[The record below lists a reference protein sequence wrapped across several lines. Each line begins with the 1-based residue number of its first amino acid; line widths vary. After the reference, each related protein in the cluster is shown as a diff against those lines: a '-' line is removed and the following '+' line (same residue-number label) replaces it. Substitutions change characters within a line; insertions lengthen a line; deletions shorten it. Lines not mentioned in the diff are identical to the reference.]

1 MLTKLRIKNFKCL
14 QDTGD
19 LVIRP
24 LTFFVG
30 PNSSGKSSVLQML
43 LMLRQTVDSTD
54 IENPLAAND
63 GWVQMGAY
71 PEFIYKGEYRR
82 PLEVSLELTQFVP
95 AILKRKL
102 TGREPSKL
110 ALSAVFSYNRKT
122 TRIHLKERDIALDGK
137 FRQRLVRDQTGK
149 RYAAEFTYPEDGETK
164 EVAGENVTPIKF
176 YGLSIVAPGKGR
188 RKHVEDLPAALRVLS
203 VHAYL
208 IESEF
213 RRMFYLGPLREFPKR
228 FYVTSGQAPQDV
240 GTRGERAVDVLW
252 FSHRS
257 DTKALGGIEDGARR
271 WLKEFGIA
279 LDVRLE
285 RLSRGNYYRVV
296 VTDMATGFEPNL
308 ADVGFGA
315 SQTLPII
322 IESFYAPL
330 GSVILIEQPE
340 IHLHPKAQATLGDLF
355 IEAAAEGDR
364 AFIIETHSEHVLAR
378 VRRRIAEGKIEKE
391 KVAIYYFQPTCEG
404 TRIEEVTLNE
414 NGQYQRFPDG
424 FFEEDLMEAFEH
436 LKAIKGPR
444 GQ

>member
-19 LVIRP
+19 LDIRP
-24 LTFFVG
+24 LTFLVG

-95 AILKRKL
+95 AILKGKPI
-102 TGREPSKL
+102 GREPSKL
-110 ALSAVFSYNRKT
+110 TLRAVFSYNRKT
-122 TRIHLKERDIALDGK
+122 TRIHLQERDIALDGIL
-137 FRQRLVRDQTGK
+137 RQHLVRDQTGK
-149 RYAAEFTYPEDGETK
+149 RYAAAFTYLEEGKTK

-176 YGLSIVAPGKGR
+176 YGLSIAAPGRGR
-188 RKHVEDLPAALRVLS
+188 RKHLGDPLTPLRLFSFHEHV
-203 VHAYL
+203 

-213 RRMFYLGPLREFPKR
+213 RRMFYLGPLREFPRR

-257 DTKALGGIEDGARR
+257 ETKALRGIEDAVRR
-271 WLKEFGIA
+271 WMNEFGIA
-279 LDVRLE
+279 LDVRLK
-285 RLSRGNYYRVV
+285 RLGRGNYYRVV
-296 VTDMATGFEPNL
+296 ITDPATGFEPNL
-308 ADVGFGA
+308 ADIGFGA

-322 IESFYAPL
+322 IESFYVPA

-340 IHLHPKAQATLGDLF
+340 IHLHPKAQSTLGDLF
-355 IEAAAEGDR
+355 IEAARDGNR
-364 AFIIETHSEHVLAR
+364 AFIIETHSEHILAR

-391 KVAIYYFQPTCEG
+391 KVAIYYFEPTSEG
-404 TRIEEVTLNE
+404 THIQEVTVNE
-414 NGQYQRFPDG
+414 NGQYERFPEG
-424 FFEEDLMEAFEH
+424 FFEEDFFEALEH
-436 LKAIKGPR
+436 LKAIKASGR
-444 GQ
+444 